1 MATKIVSSS
10 SVLRALRVA
19 SLDLPPTAAL
29 DRQCLHNVRAARP
42 LTTSTHIGS
51 ASSPPRTHDR
61 GPKSNEINQTDFTTA
76 DIYSRTSAP
85 SNAIDACLDD
95 GFHLNNGVKITG
107 GNGLLLVGGEAFTW
121 RPWGHTHDKS
131 LVNKKGQWAIPQENM
146 ETAWGL
152 LQLVWPK
159 PGQ

>member
-1 MATKIVSSS
+1 MTIRIVPSSS
-10 SVLRALRVA
+10 ALRALCIA
-19 SLDLPPTAAL
+19 SLVQAPTAAL
-29 DRQCLHNVRAARP
+29 GRQCLRASCP
-42 LTTSTHIGS
+42 PNTSTHIRS

-61 GPKSNEINQTDFTTA
+61 GPKSDEINQTDFTTA

-85 SNAIDACLDD
+85 SNAIDACLED

-121 RPWGHTHDKS
+121 RPWGHTHNES
-131 LVNKKGQWAIPQENM
+131 LVNNRGQWAIPQENM
-146 ETAWGL
+146 EIAWGL